1 MTKTEFF
8 TEILKLF
15 ETNTDIGE
23 FAKKELAQ
31 LQQTPNTDKWQ
42 DIKNSVLNEM
52 QEGVW
57 YTISD
62 MQTKLRCCNEFTNQK
77 ISAIVRQ
84 MVNDKQIIR
93 SEKKQI
99 LGAISIYKLA

>member
-1 MTKTEFF
+1 MNKVEFF
-8 TEILKLF
+8 TEILKSF
-15 ETNTDIGE
+15 GTNTDIGE

-31 LQQTPNTDKWQ
+31 LQQTPTIDKWQ
-42 DIKNSVLNEM
+42 DIKHSILNEM

-62 MQTKLRCCNEFTNQK
+62 MQTKLYCCNELTNQK

-84 MVNDKQIIR
+84 MVEAKQIIR
-93 SEKKQI
+93 SAKKQI
-99 LGAISIYKLA
+99 LGTINIYKLA